1 MAQQMNDEQRLQAL
15 EQYNPADHF
24 ITIRSKKTGTETQY
38 YPASWRL
45 YELRLH
51 YPHITIESE
60 ILHLDQEH
68 NFVIVKAWIFDGRT
82 YAESD
87 HRASGTKQGLLSEL
101 DRVETAAKARAARDI
116 GIGTEYALDVESED
130 EQTAQA
136 EALTAIKAEVKRL
149 GLVRNPQQWAAFKKK
164 AIGRDLPD
172 SKLSAAHI
180 TKLNAA
186 IEQHKNNQAA

>member
-1 MAQQMNDEQRLQAL
+1 MVQQMNDEQRLQTL

-101 DRVETAAKARAARDI
+101 DRVETAAKA
-116 GIGTEYALDVESED
+116 
-130 EQTAQA
+130 
-136 EALTAIKAEVKRL
+136 EALTAIKAQVKRL

>member
-1 MAQQMNDEQRLQAL
+1 MVQQMNDEQRLQTL

-68 NFVIVKAWIFDGRT
+68 HFVIVKAGFLT
-82 YAESD
+82 VEPTL
-87 HRASGTKQGLLSEL
+87 RAIIAP
-101 DRVETAAKARAARDI
+101 VARNK
-116 GIGTEYALDVESED
+116 VS
-130 EQTAQA
+130 
-136 EALTAIKAEVKRL
+136 
-149 GLVRNPQQWAAFKKK
+149 
-164 AIGRDLPD
+164 
-172 SKLSAAHI
+172 
-180 TKLNAA
+180 
-186 IEQHKNNQAA
+186 